1 MASPIDKNGTHYRQE
16 RYNDA
21 IVPLMRK
28 ELNIRLEF
36 SRDYEGDPVAG
47 AVQVPVRNE
56 DPTINEYDVA
66 QGASLTQSAT
76 TYLTVPVDKHF
87 AINEIID
94 GYEAEAVPDNIKAQ
108 RLEAGAYALGRKLEL
123 DAIEAL
129 EENGTYEESTD
140 ALTNGN
146 VYTSIKNTIIAM
158 KNKGMK
164 TSDLVGYVSADTEAL
179 LLEDERF
186 ANSAGALGAELLRNG
201 VIGKIA
207 GVPIKPSYNMSDTT
221 EYIVFAKPWVQAI
234 DEWKVPL
241 TINNLG
247 NNYIGASALQGRV
260 VFTDVV
266 TNEEA
271 VRIKKKDTDGSL

>member
-1 MASPIDKNGTHYRQE
+1 MANPIEKNGTHYRQE
-16 RYNDA
+16 RYDDA

-28 ELNIRLEF
+28 ELNVRAEF

-66 QGASLTQSAT
+66 QGTSLTQSAT

-140 ALTNGN
+140 ALTNEN
-146 VYTSIKNTIIAM
+146 AYTSIKNTIIAM

-164 TSDLVGYVSADTEAL
+164 TSDLVGFVSADVEAL

-266 TNEEA
+266 TNSEA
-271 VRIKKKDTDGSL
+271 VRIKATE

>member
-1 MASPIDKNGTHYRQE
+1 MANQIGKNGTHNRQE
-16 RYNDA
+16 RYHDA

-36 SRDYEGDPVAG
+36 SRDYEGNPVAG
-47 AVQVPVRNE
+47 AVQVPVRDA

-66 QGASLTQSAT
+66 TGASLTQSAT

-129 EENGTYEESTD
+129 EENGTEESTD
-140 ALTNGN
+140 VLTNEN
-146 VYTSIKNTIIAM
+146 AYTSIKNTIIAM

-164 TSDLVGYVSADTEAL
+164 TSDLVCFVSADVEAL

-207 GVPIKPSYNMSDTT
+207 GVPVKPSYNMSETT
-221 EYIVFAKPWVQAI
+221 EYIVFARPWVQAI

-266 TNEEA
+266 TNSEA
-271 VRIKKKDTDGSL
+271 VRIKKKDIDGSL

>member
-36 SRDYEGDPVAG
+36 SRDYEGNPVAG

-129 EENGTYEESTD
+129 EGNGTYEESTD
-140 ALTNGN
+140 ALTNEN

-207 GVPIKPSYNMSDTT
+207 GVPIKPSYNMSETT

-271 VRIKKKDTDGSL
+271 VRIKQKDTDGSL